1 MQDRR
6 CLLRFTFKETLFL
19 MTTERGRRPK
29 QSKAKATF
37 KSHLEFKT
45 KFNIYAASVFA
56 SAPLAKVYPST
67 SVCQSRYFLTLY
79 LSLLV
84 PVFLCFYPKNWSFT
98 LLSIWNVLFGL
109 ILSWFCS
116 HSTYLPNYLPTYLGT
131 SFFSQWLRYLTSIF
145 LSHSAYTFIYIHLPT
160 YRYTKT

>member
-1 MQDRR
+1 MPTSFHIQRNSIFDDYRKR
-6 CLLRFTFKETLFL
+6 P
-19 MTTERGRRPK
+19 TTKAK
-29 QSKAKATF
+29 QSKSNLQISFRIQNKVQ
-37 KSHLEFKT
+37 HLRCVCFC
-45 KFNIYAASVFA
+45 ICS
-56 SAPLAKVYPST
+56 LAKVYPST

-131 SFFSQWLRYLTSIF
+131 SFFSKWLRYLTSIF